1 MRNGKNNYQMIKSIL
16 ITGVK
21 GGIGSAIAKVFRAS
35 NYYVYG
41 MDKQEEGQIEY
52 VDRFIHFDIQQ
63 YVRDVEYRI
72 RASEELELFVPS
84 LHVLVNNAAV
94 QRLDRLEDIKLDD
107 WQETLNVNLTGPML
121 LSKLFLKRLEESKGS
136 IINIASIHHQLTKPG
151 FLTYATSKNA
161 LVGLTKAMAVDLEG
175 RVRVNAISPAAIDT
189 PMLREGFE
197 NSKQA
202 IEELKKIHPV
212 KKIGVPEE
220 VARLAL
226 FLASENE
233 GFIHGA
239 NILIDGGISSVLK
252 DL

>member
-1 MRNGKNNYQMIKSIL
+1 MKCVL
-16 ITGVK
+16 VTGVK
-21 GGIGSAIAKVFRAS
+21 GGIGEAIAKAFREQ

-41 MDKQEEGQIEY
+41 MDKEEEGY
-52 VDRFIHFDIQQ
+52 GAHVDRFIHFDIHQ
-63 YVRDVEYRI
+63 YVWDVEYRI
-72 RASEELELFVPS
+72 RTSEELENLIPS
-84 LHVLVNNAAV
+84 LDVLVNNAAV
-94 QRLDRLEDIKLDD
+94 QRLDRLQDIKLED

-121 LSKLFLKRLEESKGS
+121 LSKLFLDQLEANKGC

-189 PMLREGFE
+189 PMLRDGFKNAKE
-197 NSKQA
+197 A
-202 IEELKKIHPV
+202 LEELKKVHPV
-212 KKIGVPEE
+212 KRIGVPEE

-226 FLASENE
+226 FLASESQ

-239 NILIDGGISSVLK
+239 NISLDGGISSVLK

>member
-1 MRNGKNNYQMIKSIL
+1 MMKSIL
-16 ITGVK
+16 VTGVR
-21 GGIGSAIAKVFRAS
+21 GGIGTAIAKAFREQ

-41 MDKQEEGQIEY
+41 MDKEAEGY
-52 VDRFIHFDIQQ
+52 GTPVDRFIHFDLNQ

-72 RASEELELFVPS
+72 RASEQLINLIPS
-84 LHVLVNNAAV
+84 LDVLVNNAAV
-94 QRLDRLEDIKLDD
+94 QRLDHLENIKLDD

-121 LSKLFLKRLEESKGS
+121 LCKLFLSRLEANKGC
-136 IINIASIHHQLTKPG
+136 IINIASIHHQLTKRG

-161 LVGLTKAMAVDLEG
+161 LVGLTRAMAVDLEG

-189 PMLREGFE
+189 PMLRAGFE
-197 NSKQA
+197 NA
-202 IEELKKIHPV
+202 EDALEELKKVHPV

-220 VARLAL
+220 VARLAI
-226 FLASENE
+226 FLASENQ

-252 DL
+252 DV

>member
-1 MRNGKNNYQMIKSIL
+1 MIKSIL

-21 GGIGSAIAKVFRAS
+21 GGIGAAIAKVFREN

-41 MDKQEEGQIEY
+41 MDKREEGDIEHI
-52 VDRFIHFDIQQ
+52 DRFIHFDLHRF
-63 YVRDVEYRI
+63 VRDVEYRI
-72 RASEELELFVPS
+72 RTSEELEMLVPS

-121 LSKLFLKRLEESKGS
+121 LCKLFLKRLEDSKGS
-136 IINIASIHHQLTKPG
+136 IINIASIHHTLTKPG

-175 RVRVNAISPAAIDT
+175 RIRVNAISPAAIDT
-189 PMLREGFE
+189 PMLREGFD

-233 GFIHGA
+233 GFIHGS